1 MSALIGPAEA
11 PGRLARARAGVLL
24 GAGIAGLAAGLAGAL
39 VRLLVGAGP
48 TWGRWLLLPPAAL
61 AIGALVAVT
70 PLTRRARQVLDACA
84 VVVVAALLTCVAV
97 AVAVLAL
104 GRLPR
109 ADEERVALL
118 AAVLGGAVAVLAA
131 RPVAAATTEA
141 MRRLVGRRR
150 HSPWQVLATFGERAS
165 RGVPLEE
172 LLRQLCESLRLSLA
186 LSSVQVWTLQGDR
199 LTPAMAVP
207 SAALSYGPSEGIE
220 GAGLEALDR
229 ASVAGEG
236 WARTWLPELL
246 EGAPAG
252 AVRIAPARHGGQVL
266 GLVVARRAAQAEPFA
281 EADERALGELA
292 GRLGVVLHNA
302 ALDAALQETLDDLR
316 RANAE
321 LRASR
326 SRLVAAADAERRRIE
341 RDLHDGAQQHLVAL
355 AVNLGLARQLLT
367 EAPQEAGEVLAALA
381 GDVQT
386 TIAELRSLAHG
397 IYPPLLLDA
406 GLAEALRAAAV
417 RSASP
422 AVVRADGVGRYPA
435 PVEAAVYFCCLEA
448 LANAGKHAP
457 GARVELALA
466 DDGGR
471 LRFSVHDDGP
481 GFAPAPV
488 DDGAGQPGGHGLV
501 NMADRVGAVGGS
513 VRWDSAPGRGTTVVG
528 EVPVAGPAVAL
539 AVPPAPAG
547 ALPAGPA

>member
-1 MSALIGPAEA
+1 
-11 PGRLARARAGVLL
+11 RARAGVLL
-24 GAGIAGLAAGLAGAL
+24 GAGAAGLAAGLAGAL

-48 TWGRWLLLPPAAL
+48 AWGRWLLVPVAAL
-61 AIGALVAVT
+61 VVGALVAAS
-70 PLTRRARQVLDACA
+70 PLTRRARQVLDVCA
-84 VVVVAALLTCVAV
+84 VVVAGAVLTSLAV

-131 RPVAAATTEA
+131 RPVVGTATEA

-172 LLRQLCESLRLSLA
+172 LLRQLCESLRASLA
-186 LSSVQVWTLQGDR
+186 LSSVQVWTLDGDR
-199 LTPAMAVP
+199 LVPAMAVP
-207 SAALSYGPSEGIE
+207 SAALSYGPSEGID
-220 GAGLEALDR
+220 GAGLGVLER
-229 ASVAGEG
+229 ATVAGEG
-236 WARTWLPELL
+236 WARTWLPPLL

-252 AVRIAPARHGGQVL
+252 PVRIAPARHGGQVL
-266 GLVVARRAAQAEPFA
+266 GLVVARRPVQGEPFA

-367 EAPQEAGEVLAALA
+367 ESPEEAGEVLAALS
-381 GDVQT
+381 GDVQA

-397 IYPPLLLDA
+397 IYPPLLLDS

-417 RSASP
+417 RSPAA
-422 AVVRADGVGRYPA
+422 AVVRAEGVGRYPA
-435 PVEAAVYFCCLEA
+435 QVEAAVYFCCLEA

-457 GARVELALA
+457 GARVEVVLA

-471 LRFSVHDDGP
+471 LRFTVRDDGP
-481 GFAPAPV
+481 GFDPAV
-488 DDGAGQPGGHGLV
+488 VGAAGHGLV

-513 VRWDSAPGRGTTVVG
+513 VRWDSAPGRGTTVTG
-528 EVPVAGPAVAL
+528 EVPVAERPAA
-539 AVPPAPAG
+539 AARAR
-547 ALPAGPA
+547 LPVGQG